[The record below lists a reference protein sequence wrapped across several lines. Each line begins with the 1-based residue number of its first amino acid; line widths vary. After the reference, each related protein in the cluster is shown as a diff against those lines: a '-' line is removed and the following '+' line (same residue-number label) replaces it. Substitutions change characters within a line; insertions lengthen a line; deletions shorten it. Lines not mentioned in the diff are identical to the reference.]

1 MKYLV
6 VLLFSNLFFFGSCS
20 GLKNNINTT
29 DQVILN
35 SSNYKL
41 LDGTYES
48 KSVSRKEDL
57 YWYAFEGVM
66 NYQSQA
72 DSTGSITFK
81 VIDKKHIEV
90 SYIKTGT
97 VVKSKI
103 IKGKI
108 KNGYFILNRK
118 YLFIPMFFTNLYRD
132 RVFRIGLLENGNI
145 ITDYNLV
152 SFGTAMIIFPFRE
165 NTREYNVEFKR
176 IENESD

>member
-6 VLLFSNLFFFGSCS
+6 VLLLSNLLFFGSCS
-20 GLKNNINTT
+20 GLKNNVNRT
-29 DQVILN
+29 DQVMLN
-35 SSNYKL
+35 SSNFKL

-48 KSVSRKEDL
+48 KSVRSKEDL

-66 NYQSQA
+66 NYQSYA

-90 SYIKTGT
+90 SY
-97 VVKSKI
+97 VKRDTLVKRKI

-108 KNGYFILNRK
+108 KNGYFIFNRK
-118 YLFIPMFFTNLYRD
+118 YLFIPMLFTNLYRD
-132 RVFRIGLLENGNI
+132 RTFRVGLLENGNM

-165 NTREYNVEFKR
+165 NTREYNVEFRR
-176 IENESD
+176 IENE